1 MYFPC
6 KWPTYYIDA
15 EHTSK
20 VQVNP
25 RFPGVD
31 CINCHDRA
39 SAYID
44 SLLVTRS
51 MSASAAIH
59 CIGLSPTCTPSA
71 DAHAEPTRGHVT
83 TRWMRAV
90 SATSLAFNNNNNRA
104 IYVCTCVLPVNTCTH
119 VYVCTPVYV
128 YTCVVP
134 VKLFGLQLMQ
144 QKATYRGSDIRRGYM
159 PIYTHT

>member
-1 MYFPC
+1 MYFSC

-20 VQVNP
+20 EQVNP
-25 RFPGVD
+25 RLPGVD
-31 CINCHDRA
+31 CFYCHDRA

-90 SATSLAFNNNNNRA
+90 SATSLAFNNKNNRA

-119 VYVCTPVYV
+119 VY
-128 YTCVVP
+128 TCVRVHLCITREALRHT
-134 VKLFGLQLMQ
+134 VN
-144 QKATYRGSDIRRGYM
+144 ATKSHIYRGSDIRRGYM